1 MIQGAWLCSFR
12 RVTTPMNGYLPRVGE
27 TGKNLGSRSQQETPK
42 QKHAD
47 LSGDLFAD
55 SHSFGIAWWRGDADL
70 VAHVESG
77 DALPLNELRTYR
89 YRAIESPGTPLARFD
104 NDAALL
110 TRVATNR
117 GAVYFCSTLPTA
129 QFSALE
135 REGVVFYVMLQR
147 ALDQGCRAL
156 AMASQR
162 DAGPGVLSDRNQW
175 ELVAPTDGSDAPLH
189 LSSQRGLHAG
199 VYRDGEYWTAVN
211 RSQIED
217 SAVAVPVET
226 VDTLFE
232 GMSYRRIDVD
242 VGDTSALAS
251 ELWRIFLM
259 AMIVALLV
267 EAVLS
272 LPNRRTHTT
281 PLIDRTV
288 AAGRTE

>member
-1 MIQGAWLCSFR
+1 MFF
-12 RVTTPMNGYLPRVGE
+12 PP
-27 TGKNLGSRSQQETPK
+27 SQ
-42 QKHAD
+42 HAD
-47 LSGDLFAD
+47 EQLFASRWGD
-55 SHSFGIAWWRGDADL
+55 WQKPGGSGQQSADIHSFGISWWRGDADL

-89 YRAIESPGTPLARFD
+89 YRSFESSGTPLARFD
-104 NDAALL
+104 DDAPLL
-110 TRVATNR
+110 TRVATDR

-162 DAGPGVLSDRNQW
+162 DAEPNVLSDRNQW

-199 VYRDGEYWTAVN
+199 VYRDGTYWTAVN

-217 SAVAVPVET
+217 SAVAVPVEA

-251 ELWRIFLM
+251 ELWRIFLI

-272 LPNRRTHTT
+272 LPSRRANTT
-281 PLIDRTV
+281 PLIDLTV
-288 AAGRTE
+288 AGGGTE